1 MILKLNILAHIW
13 VYWSDDDNDN
23 DNVVDGNDD
32 DDNADIQSSGT
43 QNTDEVMHEPAVLSL
58 AGLSTVQRKIEKS
71 FVFLRQTSNNDN

>member
-13 VYWSDDDNDN
+13 VYWSDDDD

-32 DDNADIQSSGT
+32 DGNADIQSSGT

-58 AGLSTVQRKIEKS
+58 AGLSTVRRKIEKS